1 MTIGNKVR
9 VNVRK
14 VEVEPLSFLY
24 EGQEGVVVD
33 ETQPDYVKV
42 KFSNWKVLWV
52 DKKYL
57 KVIND

>member
-24 EGQEGVVVD
+24 EGQEGVIVD
-33 ETQPDYVKV
+33 ETVPDYVKV
-42 KFSNWKVLWV
+42 KFGYKVVWV